1 MNIFE
6 NAKFGDKFR
15 TRDGRMAIYNGR
27 SIDRYWL
34 IVERHPW
41 NIIGFN
47 SCGRHSGLEEDID
60 IISEWQE
67 PINIMTRNDYIHPVV
82 IIYRDGQA
90 EGVMGFYTFKEHGFY
105 QNLVCKDEN
114 IKMSDLNDCGDN
126 RFKSEVSDKK
136 WTRHDEIQNALVSMF
151 QVEPTPEPV
160 YTFHFD
166 WIKMSIEEVEK
177 YKNNSFHDEN

>member
-15 TRDGRMAIYNGR
+15 TRDGRKAIYNGR

-41 NIIGFN
+41 NMIGFN

-67 PINIMTRNDYIHPVV
+67 EINEEELDRLAKQEKMHFVR
-82 IIYRDGQA
+82 
-90 EGVMGFYTFKEHGFY
+90 FKECNGLDLLSKRNKEYADLHNIYELMEKMYKAGYRKAKGF
-105 QNLVCKDEN
+105 
-114 IKMSDLNDCGDN
+114 
-126 RFKSEVSDKK
+126 
-136 WTRHDEIQNALVSMF
+136 
-151 QVEPTPEPV
+151 
-160 YTFHFD
+160 
-166 WIKMSIEEVEK
+166 
-177 YKNNSFHDEN
+177 